1 MSDYFT
7 FENESATG
15 DDPESI
21 YSELGAET
29 MNSPP
34 PKREGGRQQK
44 ERVDPKT
51 APIHC
56 FGGSSASIS
65 AAASGTI
72 TCTPAGVGIRPDSM
86 ELSDAQAALAT
97 VTGLTVGGL
106 PIMHGGSMPGD
117 SFKGNTT
124 YKLRPSLVAS
134 SNNPLVMTVT
144 NIHTAAVVFVLGV
157 KGPTKR

>member
-1 MSDYFT
+1 MSDDFV
-7 FENESATG
+7 FENNSATG

-34 PKREGGRQQK
+34 PNQQQRQQK
-44 ERVDPKT
+44 QRVDPRT

-56 FGGSSASIS
+56 FGGTSASV
-65 AAASGTI
+65 AAAAAGSV
-72 TCTPAGVGIRPDSM
+72 TCTPQGVGIRPDSI
-86 ELSDAQAALAT
+86 EFSDAQAALCT
-97 VTGLTVGGL
+97 ISGVTVGGL
-106 PIMHGGSMPGD
+106 PIMHGGAMPGD
-117 SFKGNTT
+117 SFKGNAT

-134 SNNPLVMTVT
+134 SNNPLVISVT
-144 NIHTAAVVFVLGV
+144 NIHTAAVVFVAGV